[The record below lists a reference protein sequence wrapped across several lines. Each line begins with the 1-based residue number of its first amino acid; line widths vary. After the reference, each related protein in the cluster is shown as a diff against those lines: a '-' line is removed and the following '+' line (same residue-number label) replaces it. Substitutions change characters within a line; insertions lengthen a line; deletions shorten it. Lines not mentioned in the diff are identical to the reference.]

1 MMEFK
6 TKQQLADEIVTAWE
20 DFWKAS
26 EKLETTLEDFQGEQ
40 IHDITNQRILQMKS
54 KIRANMFD
62 LEFSLNRLIED
73 ERVNGRTE

>member
-6 TKQQLADEIVTAWE
+6 TKQQLADEIVAAWE

-26 EKLETTLEDFQGEQ
+26 EKLENTLEDFQGEK

-73 ERVNGRTE
+73 ERVNGRA